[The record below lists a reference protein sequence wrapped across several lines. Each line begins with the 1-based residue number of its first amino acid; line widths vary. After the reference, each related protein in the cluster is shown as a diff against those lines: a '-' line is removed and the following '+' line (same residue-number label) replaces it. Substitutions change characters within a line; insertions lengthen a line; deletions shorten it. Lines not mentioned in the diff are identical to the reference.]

1 MLLFLNE
8 KVSQIVRS
16 PNVSRSEVARSD
28 QTLCDL
34 CQSCLHN
41 QRANSMVDVFEIPF
55 VNYSLAFN
63 HNDINKDGWIKR

>member
-16 PNVSRSEVARSD
+16 PNVSKLEVARSD

-41 QRANSMVDVFEIPF
+41 QRADSIVDVFEIPF
-55 VNYSLAFN
+55 VNCSLAFN
-63 HNDINKDGWIKR
+63 YNDFNKDDWRK